1 MMFRD
6 DNVSELRRLLALA
19 HERIRELEQREP
31 EIVEVECIK
40 VIEVPGPERIV
51 EKIKVVEKEGPE
63 RIVYIENPELIDA
76 IRSLQEQVCQCTS
89 V

>member
-6 DNVSELRRLLALA
+6 DNVSELRRLLAVA
-19 HERIRELEQREP
+19 HDRIRELEEREP
-31 EIVEVECIK
+31 EIVEVERIK
-40 VIEVPGPERIV
+40 VVEVPGPERIV
-51 EKIKVVEKEGPE
+51 EKIRIVEKDGPE
-63 RIVYIENPELIDA
+63 RIIYIDNPELIDA